1 MPTNEEVKNITQQ
14 VIQLALELQDE
25 DDLERLVREVIKVYL
40 ENIAKSKGEK

>member
-1 MPTNEEVKNITQQ
+1 MPTDEEVKNVTQQ